1 VVVLEEKRENLV
13 KQVCKE
19 YEITQTELAEKLD
32 IPRGT
37 ISRWV
42 STNNIPK
49 TADLALNLMIKNK
62 ELENQL
68 ELFKLFRDALN
79 KL

>member
-1 VVVLEEKRENLV
+1 MEDKEENLV
-13 KQVCKE
+13 KQVCKA
-19 YEITQTELAEKLD
+19 YDITQTELGEKLD

-68 ELFKLFRDALN
+68 EIFKLFRDALN